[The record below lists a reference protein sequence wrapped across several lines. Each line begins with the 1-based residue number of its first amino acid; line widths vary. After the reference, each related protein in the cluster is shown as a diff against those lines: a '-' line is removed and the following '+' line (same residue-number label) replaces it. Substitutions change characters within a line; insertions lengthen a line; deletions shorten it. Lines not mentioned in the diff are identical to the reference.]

1 MELKTDPSCMDDS
14 DPESLPVV
22 AARERIKAAIV
33 PVRETEAVPI
43 REALNRVL
51 AEDLRA
57 GRDVPGAANSAMD
70 GYAVRSADIPTE
82 GTAELEI
89 IGTSWAGRPYGGRVP
104 PGGCVR
110 IMTGGVL
117 PEGADTVVI
126 QENTR
131 VSGGRI
137 TLDSRTRAGEN
148 VRPAGEDYARGDIV
162 IGAGTCIYPSE
173 LGLIASLGAR
183 EVQVKR
189 KVRVA
194 CFMTGDELRAVGEP
208 LDTGQIYDSNR
219 YTLYGMLARMGAE
232 MIDLGIVRDDRDAI
246 EQALL
251 EAADQ
256 ADAIV
261 TSGGVSV
268 GDADLVREV
277 LGKVGRV
284 NFWKVAM
291 KPGRPLAFGR
301 VGEAWFFG
309 LPGNPVSTMVTF
321 YQFVTPALKKLMG
334 EDYLAPPVF
343 RVTCSSNLKK
353 RPGRQEY
360 QRGILYR
367 TGAGELAVKKTG
379 GQGSGILSSMTR
391 ANCFIILPV
400 ENDGVVAG
408 ETVEVQPFFGV
419 V

>member
-1 MELKTDPSCMDDS
+1 MNPVTDPSCMDDS
-14 DPESLPVV
+14 DPHSLPVD
-22 AARERIKAAIV
+22 AARLRIRDAIE
-33 PVRETEAVPI
+33 PVRERETVPI
-43 REALNRVL
+43 RLALNRIL
-51 AEDLRA
+51 AEDLHA
-57 GRDVPGAANSAMD
+57 TMNVPGAANSAMD
-70 GYAVRSADIPTE
+70 GYAVDSAVIPET
-82 GTAELEI
+82 GTVELKI
-89 IGTSWAGRPYGGRVP
+89 TGTSWAGRPYGGVVP

-110 IMTGGVL
+110 IMTGAVL
-117 PEGADTVVI
+117 PAGTDTVVM

-131 VSGGRI
+131 IGGDRVTI
-137 TLDSRTRAGEN
+137 DSRTLPGEN
-148 VRPAGEDYARGDIV
+148 VRAAGEDFSRGDLV
-162 IGAGTCIYPSE
+162 IRSGTSLYPPE
-173 LGLIASLGAR
+173 LGLIASLGIG
-183 EVQVKR
+183 EIKVWR
-189 KVRVA
+189 KLRVA
-194 CFMTGDELRAVGEP
+194 CFMTGDELRAIGEP

-219 YTLYGMLARMGAE
+219 YTLYGMLARLGAE

-246 EQALL
+246 EKALL
-251 EAADQ
+251 QAADA

-277 LGKVGRV
+277 LGKVGQV

-301 VGEAWFFG
+301 VRNAWFFG
-309 LPGNPVSTMVTF
+309 LPGNPVSTVVTF
-321 YQFVTPALKKLMG
+321 YQFVLPALKKLMG
-334 EDYLAPPVF
+334 EEYADPPSF

-367 TGAGELAVKKTG
+367 DAAGELAVKKTG
-379 GQGSGILSSMTR
+379 AQGSGILSSMTR

-408 ETVEVQPFFGV
+408 ESVEVQPFFGLM
-419 V
+419 